1 MALHSPWPEQS
12 LGHVFVLQSTPLQP
26 AVHWHVPWKQL
37 PWYEQSFGHAII
49 SHADPLYPGKQWHVE
64 L

>member
-1 MALHSPWPEQS
+1 S